1 MGRTMLSPNHRP
13 LLKAKLA
20 RPLAPRMSLSRP
32 RLLALL
38 SEAIHRPF
46 TLLCAPAGFGKSSL
60 LSTWAAEAT
69 HQPISAWLVL
79 DDEDNDP
86 ARFFEYIH
94 GALRAAGV
102 DIGGL
107 AAPAHPGAASPSA
120 KDRMAVLLDDLADL
134 TQPVMLVLDDYHLVH
149 SAELDAA
156 LSFLVEHAPEN
167 FCLVMATRETP
178 RLPLARWRSKE
189 WMSEIGASQLRFT
202 QEESAAYLSRCL
214 RLTIDAPS
222 LEALATRTEGWVA
235 GLQMA
240 GLSLQRHVEVEG
252 GARLAQVVSAFNGE
266 HSHVIE
272 YLAAEVMRLQS
283 CEIND
288 FVRKVCVLDRFS
300 AELCDAL
307 TERSDSHLMLVAV
320 ERGNL
325 FLQRLDDHG
334 RWFRF
339 HQLFAD
345 FLRNGLA
352 PSEAI
357 ALHRKAS
364 AWFEAC
370 GRGPE
375 AMKHALAARSEH
387 DAVRLFRL
395 QVEDLL
401 ARGELPTLLSWLEML
416 PPALVRQHQDLAAYK
431 AWLLFMSGRT
441 TEAMEYHGVAT
452 ALGEQSNRPEPPE
465 ILFSLQAFIAINSDQ
480 PELAIELS
488 EQALRR
494 LGNTTSFFRLWPL
507 FYSGLGLLR
516 MGSTRQAADVLRQAV
531 DLAWSFGH
539 RLTALDALGHLIP
552 LMSAQGQLREAKLL
566 CQEFLSQCSPSD
578 EAHAPISGL
587 LLIPMGMLA
596 YERNELREAIEWLE
610 VGTGLCKRLGS
621 VFHALAGTCALA
633 RAYHASGMRD
643 DAWNAVAAARE
654 LADRSRN
661 PRRRRAV
668 FVVSADLH
676 LREGNV
682 DAARLALEEVGPAL
696 EVAIEAQLLRARV
709 LLSAGETLA
718 GMRTLVGIEDA
729 CRQQGQLGTLISVLL
744 LQAIGHRAN
753 GGRAATVERLDK
765 AVSLAASGGYLRPF
779 LDADTELTP
788 LLRHTSLGG
797 SAFVEELLRSAR
809 QPQVASTAV
818 PEAAPMQ
825 LTRTQLEVL
834 LLIGKGLGN
843 QQIAEQLV
851 ITVGTAKWH
860 VSQIFEKLGVRNRS
874 QAVAKARESFFI

>member
-1 MGRTMLSPNHRP
+1 MATTDHRR

-32 RLLALL
+32 RLLELL
-38 SEAIHRPF
+38 SDAIRRPF

-60 LSTWAAEAT
+60 LSTWAAEAVD
-69 HQPISAWLVL
+69 QPLAAWLVL
-79 DDEDNDP
+79 DEEDNDP
-86 ARFFEYIH
+86 ARFFDYVR
-94 GALRAAGV
+94 GALRAAGIE
-102 DIGGL
+102 IGGP
-107 AAPAHPGAASPSA
+107 AERAHPGAASPSA
-120 KDRMAVLLDDLADL
+120 KDRMAVLLDDLGDL

-149 SAELDAA
+149 NAELDTA
-156 LSFLVEHAPEN
+156 LAFLIEHAPEHLR
-167 FCLVMATRETP
+167 LVMATREMP
-178 RLPLARWRSKE
+178 RFPLARWRTKE

-202 QEESAAYLSRCL
+202 QEEAAAYLSRSMGL
-214 RLTIDAPS
+214 SIDRPS
-222 LEALATRTEGWVA
+222 LDILAARTEGWIA

-240 GLSLQRHVEVEG
+240 GLSLQRHVELQG
-252 GARLAQVVSAFNGE
+252 SAHLAQVVSAFNGG
-266 HSHVIE
+266 HSHVID
-272 YLAAEVMRLQS
+272 YLAGEVMRLQPV
-283 CEIND
+283 ELND

-300 AELCDAL
+300 AGLCDAV
-307 TERSDSHLMLVAV
+307 TERSDSRLLLAAV
-320 ERGNL
+320 ERSNL

-339 HQLFAD
+339 HQLFTD
-345 FLRNGLA
+345 FLRNSLDEA
-352 PSEAI
+352 EAI

-364 AWFEAC
+364 AWFEAQ

-375 AMKHALAARSEH
+375 AIKHALAARSDA

-395 QVEDLL
+395 QVEELL
-401 ARGELPTLLSWLEML
+401 ARGELPTLLAWLEML
-416 PPALVRQHQDLAAYK
+416 PTTLVRQHQDLAGYK

-441 TEAMEYHGVAT
+441 TEAMEYHGVAAAIAET
-452 ALGEQSNRPEPPE
+452 PDAPEPPE

-488 EQALRR
+488 QQALSR

-516 MGSTRQAADVLRQAV
+516 TGRTKEAAQVLRQAV
-531 DLAWSFGH
+531 DLGWSFGH

-552 LMSAQGQLREAKLL
+552 LMSGQGQLREAKLL
-566 CQEFLSQCSPSD
+566 CEEFLAQCAPSD

-596 YERNELREAIEWLE
+596 YERNELREAVELLE
-610 VGTGLCKRLGS
+610 AGTGLCKRLGS

-633 RAYHASGMRD
+633 KAFHASGMRD
-643 DAWNAVAAARE
+643 RAWNAIAAARE

-668 FVVSADLH
+668 LVASADLH

-682 DAARLALEEVGPAL
+682 EAARLALEELGPAL
-696 EVAIEAQLLRARV
+696 EVAVEAQLLKVRV
-709 LLSAGETLA
+709 LLSSGATLPA
-718 GMRTLVGIEDA
+718 MRMLGGIEAA
-729 CRQQGQLGTLISVLL
+729 CRDQGQQGTLISVHL
-744 LQAIGHRAN
+744 LQALGHRAN
-753 GGRAATVERLDK
+753 GGRAATLEHLDK
-765 AVSLAASGGYLRPF
+765 AISLAAAGGYVRPF
-779 LDADTELTP
+779 LDADAELVT
-788 LLRHTSLGG
+788 LLRHASLGR
-797 SAFVEELLRSAR
+797 SAFVEELLGSVRQLVRSPAAA
-809 QPQVASTAV
+809 QET
-818 PEAAPMQ
+818 APMQ

-834 LLIGKGLGN
+834 VLIGKGLGN

-874 QAVAKARESFFI
+874 QAIAKARELSVL